1 MSKPARNKLKTL
13 PNETNQKHEQFLF
26 QSQSDDSHIKTIN
39 IASPTFATN
48 ELESLKNQNLN
59 LGNRVSSGDNR
70 IIPK

>member
-13 PNETNQKHEQFLF
+13 PNEINQKHEQFLF

-48 ELESLKNQNLN
+48 ELESLKN
-59 LGNRVSSGDNR
+59 
-70 IIPK
+70 